1 MILINLLPP
10 ELRRRS
16 SGVSPVFASLVG
28 GGVFCVLLFILYA
41 WVQFHCIPEAK
52 NKLDA
57 DSADLTA
64 KTAVANEVRQMEKQI
79 EENRLRRNKFYSLLA
94 SKVYWARTIDEFA
107 NVLNGP
113 WSLPGFDVR
122 CQSLEINEAPGAGGG
137 GRAAGPEDTV
147 AFSVKWNYK
156 LIGKDYARSGD
167 YINSFFST
175 IKGSKFWKN
184 QGFTGKPEDS
194 YAGDAPRQN
203 IPIQRM
209 VIEGNLVWQRVKVIK
224 DKTLAG
230 R

>member
-52 NKLDA
+52 IKLDA
-57 DSADLTA
+57 DLADLTA
-64 KTAVANEVRQMEKQI
+64 KTAIANEVRNMEKQI
-79 EENRLRRNKFYSLLA
+79 EENKLRRNKFYSLLA
-94 SKVYWARTIDEFA
+94 KKVYWARTIDDFA
-107 NVLNGP
+107 SLLNGP
-113 WSLPGFDVR
+113 WVLPGFDVR

-137 GRAAGPEDTV
+137 GRGAVAEDTV
-147 AFSVKWNYK
+147 AFSVRWNYK
-156 LIGKDYARSGD
+156 LIGKERARAGD
-167 YINSFFST
+167 YINAFFNT
-175 IKGSKFWKN
+175 IKASKFWKT

-194 YAGDAPRQN
+194 YAGDVPRQN
-203 IPIQRM
+203 TAIQRM
-209 VIEGNLVWQRVKVIK
+209 VIEGSLVWQRVKVIK